1 MQHAVG
7 APLPPPHQP
16 GHGPAAA
23 WSSAEHHEGHPGHPG
38 GAPTAPPGAGFAG
51 APVP

>member
-16 GHGPAAA
+16 GSTAAGWPRQA
-23 WSSAEHHEGHPGHPG
+23 HHPG
-38 GAPTAPPGAGFAG
+38 
-51 APVP
+51 